1 LHNVTVRGILLLAFA
16 LPLLAQP
23 QRPEVFGLIGYG
35 VAQGDEGSEGRG
47 VSGGGAVH
55 LPFARHWALDFAV
68 QHIRTRRTT
77 GGNFEFGTHRT
88 LLSPVLVYRRG
99 TDRLYWFGG
108 AGIGGRV
115 ENSYSHSL
123 SGDFSASDSGW
134 TLPFRTGMV
143 AAITE
148 RVLLRAELYAVW
160 SYVKPDTGTHV
171 GVGYRF

>member
-1 LHNVTVRGILLLAFA
+1 VRILLFLLFA

-23 QRPEVFGLIGYG
+23 QSPELFGLIGYG

-55 LPFARHWALDFAV
+55 LPFARHWAVDFVV
-68 QHIRTRRTT
+68 QHIRTRRDT

-88 LLSPVLVYRRG
+88 LLSPALVYRRG
-99 TDRLYWFGG
+99 MDRLYWFGG
-108 AGIGGRV
+108 VGVGGRV
-115 ENSYSHSL
+115 ENTYSRGPN
-123 SGDFSASDSGW
+123 GDFTASDRGW
-134 TLPFRTGMV
+134 TLPFRTGIV

-148 RVLLRAELYAVW
+148 RVLLRAELYAIA
-160 SYVKPDTGTHV
+160 SFVKPDTGTHV